1 MLKSKRSRLYNI
13 REDALFQELDQA
25 EQNLGLDET
34 TTTTTSDTTA
44 VQVSKQEEKDEAPS
58 SSTTTTTTASTST
71 SRPMKV
77 TDASAIIA
85 GTAIGGGFLALPS
98 FTTPIGYLPT
108 LLGLTLSYIFLVLSA
123 IAFVE
128 AAGLADDDN
137 KTNSSGDMTPGGTSV
152 AFVIKQAFG
161 KKWAV
166 VAGLGFIAQIL
177 AVMTAQIVKG
187 AEMLSHVTGM
197 PYRVAC
203 VAPMAMISL
212 FVHASKTET
221 VEGFNTL
228 LTTVMLAGFAALITS
243 AFGRGNFLAG
253 LFANPDWTRLL
264 PNMKTP
270 FAMPIF
276 IKLLAFGEAMPFL
289 VERMVFGQQRT
300 SDLSSSSSSNTT
312 TSQQISTQAVATKDQ
327 KTSAYRKIRKATIF
341 GAGLPLVLAAIWAA
355 ISAALVDPSNVNPI
369 ASLLSNYGRSISI
382 PVLLL
387 AYGAIG
393 TTLLGGLL
401 AMTHFANDVICSKLG
416 SCSTSR
422 RWSLVANF
430 LTLALPCT
438 LACVGPSL
446 YIPLLAFAGAYPT
459 TILYGLAPPLAS
471 LTLRR
476 RLKKHKVDEGAM
488 TPRLV
493 PGGDK
498 TLFTL
503 VCTAVGLVGAS
514 TVLATLHFLK
524 LFS

>member
-1 MLKSKRSRLYNI
+1 MKSTTTTSRLYNI
-13 REDALFQELDQA
+13 LEDALFQELDQA

-34 TTTTTSDTTA
+34 TTTTDTA
-44 VQVSKQEEKDEAPS
+44 VEVPKQEEEEEEKS
-58 SSTTTTTTASTST
+58 SAATTTTTSS

-77 TDASAIIA
+77 TDAAAIIA

-98 FTTPIGYLPT
+98 FTSPIGYLPT
-108 LLGLTLSYIFLVLSA
+108 LLGLTLSYVFLVLSA

-128 AAGLADDDN
+128 AAGLAEDDN
-137 KTNSSGDMTPGGTSV
+137 QTNGDASTPGGTSV
-152 AFVIKQAFG
+152 AFVIKHAFG

-203 VAPMAMISL
+203 VAPMAMIGL

-243 AFGRGNFLAG
+243 AFSRGNFLAG

-300 SDLSSSSSSNTT
+300 SSSSSSSNTT
-312 TSQQISTQAVATKDQ
+312 DQKIPTQVVAKKDQ
-327 KTSAYRKIRKATIF
+327 KMSAYRKIRKATVF

-422 RWSLVANF
+422 RWSLAANF

-459 TILYGLAPPLAS
+459 TILYGLAPPLAA

-476 RLKKHKVDEGAM
+476 RLKKNNVDEQAI

-498 TLFTL
+498 TLVSL